1 MFVVVTIGQLIGGI
15 VAGAR
20 RVQGLADRARPWSCG
35 FVLIDLRHL
44 DGTVQELLRHAVQWE
59 RAHSGQVQRYLSEDG
74 VDAGTRQS
82 EILVYL
88 AFHCQ
93 KLAPPQVVR
102 ALAEDDD
109 EAVLEV
115 RGWRR

>member
-1 MFVVVTIGQLIGGI
+1 MFVVVTVGQLIGGI

-20 RVQGLADRARPWSCG
+20 RVQGVADRARTWSYG
-35 FVLIDLRHL
+35 FNLIDLLYL
-44 DGTVQELLRHAVQWE
+44 DGAVQELLKHAVQWE
-59 RAHSGQVQRYLSEDG
+59 CAHGGQVQRYLSEDG
-74 VDAGTRQS
+74 VDAATLQS
-82 EILVYL
+82 ENLVHL

-109 EAVLEV
+109 EAALEV